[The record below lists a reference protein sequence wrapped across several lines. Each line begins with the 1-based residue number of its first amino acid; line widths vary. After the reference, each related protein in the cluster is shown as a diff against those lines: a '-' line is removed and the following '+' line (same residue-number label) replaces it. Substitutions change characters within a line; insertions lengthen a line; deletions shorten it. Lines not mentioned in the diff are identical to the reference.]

1 MKTQILNSLVIL
13 VAGSLVACGNQVSQ
27 SVNKAIVDNQN
38 AKTSLEW
45 DQSEANPE
53 ILFPQWQEQFMRDS
67 SKREELKKDVCTALD
82 EIETR
87 ELTLFENEIR
97 KEQNRALLADCK
109 TDLLAKIEAYYDVE
123 RSGLVA
129 ATNAI
134 MPKASTNNFKF
145 ADNVQKRDT
154 TNGYR
159 AKTGDIGRKE
169 VILTFDDGPSNL
181 YTESILQAL
190 KEVNAKAIF
199 FHQGKNVR
207 MNPAI
212 VRKVAADGHS
222 VGSHSVSH
230 SCLGPSAACKRF
242 NGRNL
247 SYDEAVA
254 EIRGGHQAIYDTL
267 GWVDPFFRFPFD
279 EKSPELRYFLKT
291 QSTGEFMWNVDSE
304 DWKATSLQT
313 VLDNTLRQIEAL
325 GTGLV
330 LFHDVQRK
338 TAEIMP
344 QFLRELYIRGYSVVL
359 LQPADLN
366 VRYNSKL
373 VRKPTP

>member
-1 MKTQILNSLVIL
+1 MKKQILNSVIIL
-13 VAGSLVACGNQVSQ
+13 AAGSLVACGNQVSH
-27 SVNKAIVDNQN
+27 SVRRAVDDNKN

-67 SKREELKKDVCTALD
+67 SKREELKKDVCTALN

-97 KEQNRALLADCK
+97 KEQNRALLSDCK
-109 TDLLAKIEAYYDVE
+109 TDLLTKIEAYYDVE

-134 MPKASTNNFKF
+134 KPKASTNNFKF

-159 AKTGDIGRKE
+159 AVTGDIGRKE

-181 YTESILQAL
+181 YTEAILQAL
-190 KEVNAKAIF
+190 REVNAKVIF

-207 MNPAI
+207 LNPSI
-212 VRKVAADGHS
+212 VKKVAADGHS
-222 VGSHSVSH
+222 IGSHSMTH
-230 SCLGPSAACKRF
+230 ACLGDSAACRRF
-242 NGRNL
+242 NGKNL

-254 EIRGGHQAIYDTL
+254 EIRAGHQAVADAI
-267 GWVDPFFRFPFD
+267 GWVDPFFRFPFG
-279 EKSPELRYFLKT
+279 EVSAELRYFLKSN
-291 QSTGEFMWNVDSE
+291 STGEFMWNVDSE
-304 DWKATSLQT
+304 DWKAISLQS
-313 VLDNTLRQIEAL
+313 VLDNTLRQIEAKQK
-325 GTGLV
+325 GLV

-338 TAEIMP
+338 TAEILP
-344 QFLRELYIRGYSVVL
+344 QFLRELYTRGYSVVL
-359 LQPADLN
+359 LQPHDLSM
-366 VRYNSKL
+366 RYNSKL
-373 VRKPTP
+373 VKKPTP

>member
-1 MKTQILNSLVIL
+1 MKKQILNSFVIIA
-13 VAGSLVACGNQVSQ
+13 AGTLVACGNQVSH
-27 SVNKAIVDNQN
+27 SVRKAVDDNKN

-53 ILFPQWQEQFMRDS
+53 ILFPQWQEEFMRDS
-67 SKREELKKDVCTALD
+67 SKREELKKDVCEALH
-82 EIETR
+82 EIEAR

-123 RSGLVA
+123 RSGLGA

-134 MPKASTNNFKF
+134 RPVTSTNNFKF

-159 AKTGDIGRKE
+159 AVTGDIARKE

-181 YTESILQAL
+181 YTEAILQAL
-190 KEVNAKAIF
+190 REVNAKVIF

-207 MNPAI
+207 LNPAI
-212 VRKVAADGHS
+212 VKKVAADGHS
-222 VGSHSVSH
+222 IGSHSITH
-230 SCLGPSAACKRF
+230 SCLGPSAACRRF

-267 GWVDPFFRFPFD
+267 GWVDPFFRFPFG
-279 EKSPELRYFLKT
+279 ETSAELRHFVKT

-304 DWKATSLQT
+304 DWKAHALQT
-313 VLDNTLRQIEAL
+313 VLDNTIRQIESL
-325 GTGLV
+325 GKGLV

-373 VRKPTP
+373 VKKPNP